1 MLKAKELRDQTVE
14 ELQALAIDLKGT
26 LFGLVNKR
34 EKEKKMDNPQE
45 IKIKRREIARIL
57 TVIKQ
62 KQLAK

>member
-1 MLKAKELRDQTVE
+1 MLKAKELRDQTIE
-14 ELQALAIDLKGT
+14 ELKALALDLKGK

-45 IKIKRREIARIL
+45 IKITRREIARVL
-57 TVIKQ
+57 TVINQ